1 MYGLLTISG
10 LLENKNA
17 LKNDPM
23 VRDFGG
29 FVKSTHKKLINWLH
43 AH

>member
-1 MYGLLTISG
+1 MFGLLTISG
-10 LLENKNA
+10 LYEKENA